1 MSAYLMFRVE
11 VAAFHSGFE
20 VSEAEIEAAVER
32 GVDLPALQRSL
43 KFSRSRPL

>member
-1 MSAYLMFRVE
+1 MLLRVE

-32 GVDLPALQRSL
+32 GADLPALQRSL
-43 KFSRSRPL
+43 KFSRSRSL